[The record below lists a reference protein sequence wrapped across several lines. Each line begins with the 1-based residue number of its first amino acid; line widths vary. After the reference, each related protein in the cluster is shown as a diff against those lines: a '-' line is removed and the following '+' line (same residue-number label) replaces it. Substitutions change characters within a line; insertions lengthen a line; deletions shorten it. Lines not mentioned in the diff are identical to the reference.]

1 MLDSTLDL
9 ISQAVSNNLYAFCLF
24 NLIIVMILM
33 GSKHGSNFDQ
43 YYEIPL
49 STPTYDKQD
58 LEVKQLLNRS
68 EQATNASRV
77 SSAYETATEDNGGS
91 RNCCNANNTD
101 DADADEDDEG
111 GDELR
116 RRVEE
121 FIAKVN
127 REWRAEKLNMSISA

>member
-9 ISQAVSNNLYAFCLF
+9 ISQAVSNILYVFCLF

-33 GSKHGSNFDQ
+33 GSKQGSNFDQ
-43 YYEIPL
+43 DYEIPP

-58 LEVKQLLNRS
+58 IEVKQLLHRS
-68 EQATNASRV
+68 EQARNTSKV
-77 SSAYETATEDNGGS
+77 PSAFETATEDNKGN
-91 RNCCNANNTD
+91 RNDCNANNIENTD
-101 DADADEDDEG
+101 KDDEG
-111 GDELR
+111 DDELR

-127 REWRAEKLNMSISA
+127 REWKAEKLGMFISA